1 MVLAAYAS
9 EDDEWQGRIE
19 YIPPAGT

>member
-9 EDDEWQGRIE
+9 EDEEGQDRIE
-19 YIPPAGT
+19 YIPPAAT